1 MAEHDTKRAQDIV
14 LQISRGGGGGGTMNY
29 NALINKPK
37 INGVELVEDKSL
49 EELGV
54 EEMTNAD
61 ILETFKR
68 VFEYRSKRP
77 CLTISTKESTM
88 KDCSSCCNF

>member
-29 NALINKPK
+29 NALTNKPK
-37 INGVELVEDKSL
+37 INGVELVGNKSF

-54 EEMTNAD
+54 ETLTNQQIFD
-61 ILETFKR
+61 IYNR
-68 VFEYRSKRP
+68 VFGQ
-77 CLTISTKESTM
+77 
-88 KDCSSCCNF
+88 